1 MRGVLIGLLVA
12 MTPFPA
18 LAVRPDE
25 CEQQRAQYP
34 RDWNDVSNEK
44 PLFICTSHYGGAV
57 KVTIGKAADEGRWLM
72 SVVPVEG
79 NDAQAKQKSG
89 EDVYRIWLDRE
100 QLRHLKAGKYFA
112 TVLRQQNSCWIRGSL
127 SSDHSDST
135 IFFMDNSDPAPDDP
149 AKAGSFYNKAPRF
162 SVFHGNAYDCK
173 SIK

>member
-1 MRGVLIGLLVA
+1 MRRVLVGLLVA
-12 MTPFPA
+12 MAPFPA

-25 CEQQRAQYP
+25 CEQQRAQFP
-34 RDWNDVSNEK
+34 KDWNDVSNEK
-44 PLFICTSHYGGAV
+44 PLFICSSHYEGAV
-57 KVTIGKAADEGRWLM
+57 RITIGKAADEGRRLM

-79 NDAQAKQKSG
+79 NDAQAKQKSA

-100 QLRHLKAGKYFA
+100 QVGHLQAGKYLA
-112 TVLRQQNSCWIRGSL
+112 TVLRQQSSCWIRGDL

-135 IFFMDNSDPAPDDP
+135 IFFMDNSDPAADAP

-173 SIK
+173 PIK